1 MKKSFLA
8 IILAMFL
15 FSCSTPENQF
25 EIIGNLPEASDN
37 WVVLAKAVDNDLK
50 TIDSVMVKGG
60 KFYFKGIIDFP
71 EMYYLYFKADD
82 KYLGFFIE
90 PGKMNISGTF
100 DEPIYDG
107 LPIQALYDKL
117 MHDLKSWEGQ
127 FEILSAQYREA
138 SAKGDLDMQKAIE
151 EKAELIETERNE
163 HIMKFIEENSN
174 SVIAPFL
181 LYNNIHSFDIEKV
194 EAITNVIDSSVH
206 KSVYYTLLNDELEK
220 LLKVSIGRMAPLFS
234 QNDPAGHP
242 VALESFRGKYLLI
255 DFWASWCQ
263 PCRLEN
269 PNLVANYA
277 KYRAR
282 GFEIFGVSLDRDR
295 AAWLKGIADD
305 NLTWPQVSDL
315 QFWNNEASR
324 LYGVNSIPANFLLDP
339 DGIIIAKGLRG
350 KQLEDK
356 LAEIFP

>member
-220 LLKVSIGRMAPLFS
+220 LLKVSMVGWRL
-234 QNDPAGHP
+234 
-242 VALESFRGKYLLI
+242 SF
-255 DFWASWCQ
+255 
-263 PCRLEN
+263 
-269 PNLVANYA
+269 
-277 KYRAR
+277 
-282 GFEIFGVSLDRDR
+282 
-295 AAWLKGIADD
+295 LKTTLMGI
-305 NLTWPQVSDL
+305 
-315 QFWNNEASR
+315 R
-324 LYGVNSIPANFLLDP
+324 
-339 DGIIIAKGLRG
+339 
-350 KQLEDK
+350 
-356 LAEIFP
+356 

>member
-1 MKKSFLA
+1 
-8 IILAMFL
+8 
-15 FSCSTPENQF
+15 
-25 EIIGNLPEASDN
+25 
-37 WVVLAKAVDNDLK
+37 
-50 TIDSVMVKGG
+50 
-60 KFYFKGIIDFP
+60 
-71 EMYYLYFKADD
+71 
-82 KYLGFFIE
+82 
-90 PGKMNISGTF
+90 
-100 DEPIYDG
+100 
-107 LPIQALYDKL
+107 
-117 MHDLKSWEGQ
+117 
-127 FEILSAQYREA
+127 
-138 SAKGDLDMQKAIE
+138 
-151 EKAELIETERNE
+151 
-163 HIMKFIEENSN
+163 
-174 SVIAPFL
+174 
-181 LYNNIHSFDIEKV
+181 
-194 EAITNVIDSSVH
+194 
-206 KSVYYTLLNDELEK
+206 
-220 LLKVSIGRMAPLFS
+220 MAPLFS
-234 QNDPAGHP
+234 QNDPDGNP

-339 DGIIIAKGLRG
+339 PDGIIIAKGLRG